1 MTPGIYIKVDNSL
14 SWTSENVLVNVFSN
28 VLFPTEGK
36 PMRPIQASP
45 NFMSSKPSPL
55 AAQEHIIDS
64 TCPLLNLTIL
74 AFNKPR

>member
-45 NFMSSKPSPL
+45 NFMSS
-55 AAQEHIIDS
+55 
-64 TCPLLNLTIL
+64 
-74 AFNKPR
+74 